1 VLLRRVAA
9 LAPGPIS
16 VYAASATVSDPKGLA
31 MRYMSSPSIVS
42 SPGGRGIDYRIV
54 PSLEQATRIFR
65 ERGLKKCL
73 IFCNTPEEVET
84 LANGD
89 MRKWFPPQVIKVHHG
104 KLQVPK
110 RVEAE
115 RALRS
120 DDRVVCACTSTLE
133 VGVDI
138 GDIDM
143 VILASRPRSVASIAQ
158 RIGRANRREKRIST
172 IAVARS
178 SSEAAYY
185 DKVFEAIV
193 RSRYSSEEHSFDP
206 SVVVQQIFSTLA
218 GPTAKGAGEVQALF
232 RGILPDEELASV
244 WGHLH
249 DGGWIEQ
256 IDDGAW
262 TLGKRA
268 RAMGPKIYSNI
279 PGAESI
285 EVVEVETGQPI
296 GDIALPIDNIF
307 ILGGQAW
314 LVRKR
319 LASRVMVSKVDSG
332 TDIANFASYDRFG
345 AFFDLLPIDLRM
357 RHKKA
362 MGSA

>member
-1 VLLRRVAA
+1 
-9 LAPGPIS
+9 
-16 VYAASATVSDPKGLA
+16 
-31 MRYMSSPSIVS
+31 M
-42 SPGGRGIDYRIV
+42 
-54 PSLEQATRIFR
+54 
-65 ERGLKKCL
+65 
-73 IFCNTPEEVET
+73 
-84 LANGD
+84 
-89 MRKWFPPQVIKVHHG
+89 IKVHHG

-120 DDRVVCACTSTLE
+120 DEKVVCVCTSTLE

-143 VILASRPRSVASIAQ
+143 VILANRPRSIASIAQ

-178 SSEAAYY
+178 SGEVAYY

-193 RSRYSSEEHSFDP
+193 RSKYTSEEHSFDP
-206 SVVVQQIFSTLA
+206 SVVVQQIFSSLS
-218 GPTAKGAGEVQALF
+218 GPVGKTADEVHALF
-232 RGILPDEELASV
+232 RGIMSAEEVATV
-244 WGHLH
+244 WNHLH

-256 IDDGAW
+256 LGDGTW
-262 TLGKRA
+262 TVTKRA
-268 RAMGPKIYSNI
+268 KEMGPKIYSNI
-279 PGAESI
+279 PGSESI

-319 LASRVMVSKVDSG
+319 QASRVMVSKVDSG

-345 AFFDLLPIDLRM
+345 AFFDLLPLDLRM

-362 MGSA
+362 IGSN